1 MRKYRRKNYFIN
13 KPLQLAFSGLAIWI
27 LLLGVILAATATY
40 FITMNTIV
48 DKMTQIDPK
57 FGIAAYELVRQIN
70 QFLGK
75 RLIIMVGILI
85 VLGGILEIIYLHR
98 IAGPVYRIEKT
109 LRLFLEGKPFEPI
122 RLREKDFFK
131 GLAEAINKFLSQQ
144 QTKDEQVKK
153 FLQEASRYKE
163 LANRVQELERFLH

>member
-1 MRKYRRKNYFIN
+1 MRKYRRKNYLIN

-48 DKMTQIDPK
+48 EKMTQIDPK

-70 QFLGK
+70 HLLGK
-75 RLIIMVGILI
+75 RLIIMVGILV
-85 VLGGILEIIYLHR
+85 VLGAILEIIYLHR

-109 LRLFLEGKPFEPI
+109 LHFFLEGKPFEPI
-122 RLREKDFFK
+122 RLRKKDFFK
-131 GLAEAINKFLSQQ
+131 GLAETINKFFIQQ

-163 LANRVQELERFLH
+163 LENKVQELERFLH